1 VTEGTSGGEEGET
14 LLQSEIRPQRH
25 RAVKI
30 ACPSFPV
37 CSKVGNCCQW
47 CRLRTHSARTGITHP
62 TLCGGSHNPVY
73 DGCTRNSSIM
83 TPVLRRTR
91 PAHAQQRL
99 FWRATRAR
107 GRLPGRRC
115 QHLFKCG
122 ETCGA
127 RKRLHK
133 LLQFHMLRLRPP
145 CVRVRHWRLSGVQS
159 NACRRSRLST
169 GLTCQVANKR
179 GRESERGE
187 LMQRLS
193 QSALGRLWGGGGGAA
208 CARLSTQARSVHKHR
223 RTSAA
228 RAPHDADNTSTR
240 RISACMPLSV
250 PASGIVPA
258 LRGGRRG
265 PGRGR
270 EPPSPS
276 GRWREAGA
284 AFDS

>member
-1 VTEGTSGGEEGET
+1 MTEGTSGGEEGET

-193 QSALGRLWGGGGGAA
+193 QSALGRLWGGGGGGGGGG
-208 CARLSTQARSVHKHR
+208 SV
-223 RTSAA
+223 RTSEQPSALGPQAPQNIRSESTARRRQHLHAPNKRLHAA
-228 RAPHDADNTSTR
+228 VCPGQWHCSRP
-240 RISACMPLSV
+240 
-250 PASGIVPA
+250 
-258 LRGGRRG
+258 
-265 PGRGR
+265 PGRSAR
-270 EPPSPS
+270 P
-276 GRWREAGA
+276 GA
-284 AFDS
+284 WP